1 MRLLPARWRHQRAAA
16 LLAGVYALAGAAG
29 ASAAA
34 TPTGYVPPA
43 GQWATRAPAEAGFDA
58 ATLAAAVEFAV
69 ANETRQPRDLAL
81 AIPLSFSREPF
92 DNVIG
97 PTAPRGEPTGLVIRH
112 GYVVAQW
119 GDPGRVDMTFSVTKS
134 FLSTVVGIAV
144 AQGRI
149 ERVDDRVSTT
159 IGIPEFTAAPNDE
172 ITWDQLLRQT
182 SNWRGTLWGKPDW
195 ADRPQGDDPFAW
207 PTAPVP
213 PPGASWKYNDVRV
226 NALALAAMH
235 VWREPLPAVLAREV
249 MGPIGASD
257 GWRWH
262 GYDNSFVTLD
272 GRVVQSV
279 SGGGHWGGGLFISAW
294 DLGRFGLLHLR
305 RGAWGEARI
314 YPESWYEYA
323 TRPTVHNPGYGVMNW
338 FLNGDGKR
346 LPSAPAE
353 AVAHLGAGSNMVY
366 VDPVNDLVIVARW
379 IDRGALDG
387 LVSRVLAA
395 LTPPA
400 AAH

>member
-1 MRLLPARWRHQRAAA
+1 LSSLPARFGHATAA
-16 LLAGVYALAGAAG
+16 LAGVAALFISG
-29 ASAAA
+29 ASATAPA
-34 TPTGYVPPA
+34 TEVDYVPPP
-43 GQWATRAPAEAGFDA
+43 GQWATRSPAEVGFDEA
-58 ATLAAAVEFAV
+58 ALAAAIEYAV

-92 DNVIG
+92 DNLIG
-97 PTAPRGEPTGLVIRH
+97 PTAPRGDPTGLVVRH

-119 GDPGRVDMTFSVTKS
+119 GDPGRVDMTFSITKS

-149 ERVDDRVSTT
+149 GSVDDRVSAT
-159 IGIPEFTAAPNDE
+159 IDLPEFSGVPNE
-172 ITWDQLLRQT
+172 AITWHQLLRQT

-195 ADRPQGDDPFAW
+195 ADRPEGEDRFAW

-226 NALALAAMH
+226 NALALAAMYA
-235 VWREPLPAVLAREV
+235 WREPLPAVLAREV

-262 GYDNSFVTLD
+262 GYDNSFVTLE

-279 SGGGHWGGGLFISAW
+279 SGGGHWGGGMFIDAW
-294 DLGRFGLLHLR
+294 DLARFGLLHLR
-305 RGAWGEARI
+305 RGAWGERRI
-314 YPESWYEYA
+314 YPDSWYEYA
-323 TRPTVHNPGYGVMNW
+323 SRPTEHNAGYGVMNW
-338 FLNGDGKR
+338 FLNTDGEL

-366 VDPVNDLVIVARW
+366 VDPVNDLVVAARW

-387 LVSRVLAA
+387 LIGRVLAA
-395 LTPPA
+395 LAPSDTA
-400 AAH
+400 R